1 MAAQGLRSYWSFR
14 SFRKAWSVAGRIIG
28 ISFRAQLEYRTDFVL
43 SVSVGA
49 VWQVSV
55 IVFATVLLGRFPG
68 MNGWPSD
75 AVLLIASMR
84 MLSHALN
91 VLFFGRAHHMAGLV
105 QSGRIE
111 GFLLRPLPVF
121 RQVQLSVFPTNALG
135 DLVIGVSMFA
145 IAVLTVSLDWTAVR
159 IGYLV
164 AGLVGGTLMEAAV
177 FVALSALHFHYPSSS
192 YWSVWTEELLATFGS
207 YPLAIFPRLVSGAFT
222 FVLPLSFI
230 AYFPA
235 AVLTG
240 HDSGL
245 GVPFAVAA
253 GAPLTGLAAFVGA
266 RLLWNRSLRHY
277 TGVNG

>member
-1 MAAQGLRSYWSFR
+1 MTTHRLR

-28 ISFRAQLEYRTDFVL
+28 ISFRAQLEYRTDFAL

-49 VWQVSV
+49 VWLVSV
-55 IVFATVLLGRFPG
+55 IV
-68 MNGWPSD
+68 
-75 AVLLIASMR
+75 
-84 MLSHALN
+84 
-91 VLFFGRAHHMAGLV
+91 
-105 QSGRIE
+105 
-111 GFLLRPLPVF
+111 
-121 RQVQLSVFPTNALG
+121 PTNALG
-135 DLVIGVSMFA
+135 DLVVGVSMFI
-145 IAVLTVSLDWTAVR
+145 IAVLTMSLDWTAAR

-207 YPLAIFPRLVSGAFT
+207 YPLAIFPRLISGAFT
-222 FVLPLSFI
+222 FVLPLAFI

-266 RLLWNRSLRHY
+266 RVLWNRSLRHY

>member
-1 MAAQGLRSYWSFR
+1 MAAHRLR
-14 SFRKAWSVAGRIIG
+14 SFRKGWSVAGRIVG
-28 ISFRAQLEYRTDFVL
+28 ISFRAQLEYRADFLL

-49 VWQVSV
+49 IWQLSV

-68 MNGWPSD
+68 MSGWPSD

-84 MLSHALN
+84 MLSHAMN

-105 QSGRIE
+105 QNGRID

-135 DLVIGVSMFA
+135 DLVVGVSMFTF
-145 IAVLTVSLDWTAVR
+145 AVLTVSLDWTAAR

-164 AGLVGGTLMEAAV
+164 AGLAGGTLMEAAV
-177 FVALSALHFHYPSSS
+177 FVTLSAFHLHYPSSS
-192 YWSVWTEELLATFGS
+192 YWSVWTEELLSTFGS
-207 YPLAIFPRLVSGAFT
+207 YPLAVFPRLVSGLFT
-222 FVLPLSFI
+222 FVLPLAFI

-240 HDSGL
+240 HDGGL
-245 GVPFAVAA
+245 GVPFPVAA
-253 GAPLTGLAAFVGA
+253 AAPLIGLAAFVGA
-266 RLLWNRSLRHY
+266 RVLWNRSLRHY

>member
-1 MAAQGLRSYWSFR
+1 MVVHRLRSFC
-14 SFRKAWSVAGRIIG
+14 KAWSVAGRIVR

-49 VWQVSV
+49 IWQLSV
-55 IVFATVLLGRFPG
+55 IVFATVLLGQFPG
-68 MNGWPSD
+68 MSGWPRD

-91 VLFFGRAHHMAGLV
+91 VLFFGRAHHLAGLV
-105 QSGRIE
+105 QSGRID

-135 DLVIGVSMFA
+135 DLAVGISMFTA
-145 IAVLTVSLDWTAVR
+145 AVLSVSVDWTVAR

-164 AGLVGGTLMEAAV
+164 SGLAGGTLMEAAV
-177 FVALSALHFHYPSSS
+177 FVALSALHFHFPSSS
-192 YWSVWTEELLATFGS
+192 YWSVWTEELLSTFGS
-207 YPLAIFPRLVSGAFT
+207 YPLAIFPRLVSSVFT
-222 FVLPLSFI
+222 FVLPLAFI

-235 AVLTG
+235 SVLTG
-240 HDSGL
+240 HGRGL
-245 GVPFAVAA
+245 GVPFAVAVA
-253 GAPLTGLAAFVGA
+253 SPLIGLTAFVGA
-266 RLLWNRSLRHY
+266 RALWNRSLRYY